1 MKFWVRNCVLGLG
14 AALATL
20 PVVSSAS
27 VIISGTR
34 VIYPANESEVIVALR
49 NEGQTPILAQVW
61 LEKSAEGVRPNKESV
76 PFVLTPPIVRIE
88 SGSGQS
94 IRVTQ
99 AGAKELPQD
108 RESVFWFN
116 VLEIPP
122 RDQKGEGLNR
132 VKVAFRSAVKLF
144 YRPSGLP
151 GNPIEAARG
160 LRWSAVSTGGSY
172 TLRATNSA
180 AYAVNVG
187 QVSVTVGGKTI
198 SNIEGATVL
207 PMQSYDF
214 KLKGL
219 SSMPNEV
226 SYKWVN
232 DYGAGVDQTTPLSR

>member
-1 MKFWVRNCVLGLG
+1 MIGLG

-20 PVVSSAS
+20 PLVSSAS

-34 VIYPANESEVIVALR
+34 VIYPANESEVVVALR

-61 LEKSAEGVRPNKESV
+61 LDQSSEGVRPSGEGV

-94 IRVTQ
+94 IRVTRVN
-99 AGAKELPQD
+99 AKELPQD
-108 RESVFWFN
+108 RESMFWFN

-132 VKVAFRSAVKLF
+132 VKIAFRSAVKLF

-160 LRWSAVSTGGSY
+160 LSWSTVSAGGGY

-180 AYAVNVG
+180 AYAVSVG
-187 QVSVTVGGKTI
+187 QVSVTVGGKI
-198 SNIEGATVL
+198 YSNIEGGTVL
-207 PMQSYDF
+207 PMQSFDF

-219 SSMPNEV
+219 SSMPSEV